1 MQDTD
6 RDFAAVPRQ
15 DLVVEEIDG
24 DLVILDKMREQIHQL
39 NGTASI
45 IWSAIASGQ
54 SSGKIAAKL
63 VDLFDVSIET
73 ATNDIKIVIGRFES
87 LHLLT
92 TNK

>member
-1 MQDTD
+1 
-6 RDFAAVPRQ
+6 VPRE

-54 SSGKIAAKL
+54 SWGTIATTL
-63 VDLFDVSIET
+63 VEEFEVPLDT
-73 ATNDIKIVIGRFES
+73 ATNDIKVVIDRFES

-92 TNK
+92 TNR